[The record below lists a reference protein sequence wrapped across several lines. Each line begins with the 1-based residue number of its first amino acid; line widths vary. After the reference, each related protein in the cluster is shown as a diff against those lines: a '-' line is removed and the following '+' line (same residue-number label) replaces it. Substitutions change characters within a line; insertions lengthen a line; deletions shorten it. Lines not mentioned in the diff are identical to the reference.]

1 MNRFAICEAYFAFM
15 VDWQGGRDGD
25 FGISVRLHNIQFS
38 PRPSLGGFDTLDA
51 ENDYEAI
58 DTYHNLLDQ
67 YGFTAEF
74 NRQQKGE
81 SQ

>member
-1 MNRFAICEAYFAFM
+1 M
-15 VDWQGGRDGD
+15 
-25 FGISVRLHNIQFS
+25 RLHNIQFS